1 MPERAHVTSVEA
13 LEFFRSSLLVYVSK
27 ARPTLDEV
35 SAEVVRMRSWLEDE
49 QRTHWENEMRRR
61 RRDFD
66 EAQQALFSSKLSN
79 FRETSAA
86 EQMAVHRAKRALEAA
101 EAKLKVVKQWDRVF
115 DNRVGPLVKQME
127 KLHTVLAHDMV
138 QAVAFLTQVIQTLEA
153 YARIAPPAAT
163 GAARSGDDSTQ
174 PEGQP

>member
-35 SAEVVRMRSWLEDE
+35 SGEVVRMRSWLEDE
-49 QRTHWENEMRRR
+49 QRLYWENEMRRR

-66 EAQQALFSSKLSN
+66 EAQQALFSSKLST

-86 EQMAVHRAKRALEAA
+86 EQMAVHRTKRALEAA
-101 EAKLKVVKQWDRVF
+101 EAKLKAVKQWDRVF

-127 KLHTVLAHDMV
+127 KLQTVLAHDMV

-153 YARIAPPAAT
+153 YARIAPAAAT
-163 GAARSGDDSTQ
+163 GGPRSGDDSPQ
-174 PEGQP
+174 REGEP

>member
-1 MPERAHVTSVEA
+1 MPERAHVTSVDA
-13 LEFFRSSLLVYVSK
+13 LEFLRSSLLIYLSK

-35 SAEVVRMRSWLEDE
+35 SSEVVRMRSWLEDE
-49 QRTHWENEMRRR
+49 QRVHWENEMRRR

-66 EAQQALFSSKLSN
+66 EAQQALFSSKLSS

-86 EQMAVHRAKRALEAA
+86 EQMAVHRTKRALEAA
-101 EAKLKVVKQWDRVF
+101 EGKLKVVKQWDRVF

-138 QAVAFLTQVIQTLEA
+138 QAVAFLSQVIQTLEA

-163 GAARSGDDSTQ
+163 GAPGSGGDNTP
-174 PEGQP
+174 PEGKP

>member
-1 MPERAHVTSVEA
+1 MPERAHVTSVDA
-13 LEFFRSSLLVYVSK
+13 LECFRSSLLVYVSK

-49 QRTHWENEMRRR
+49 QRVHWENEMRRR

-66 EAQQALFSSKLSN
+66 EAQQALFSAKLSILSQA
-79 FRETSAA
+79 TSA
-86 EQMAVHRAKRALEAA
+86 EQMTVHRTKRALEAA

-163 GAARSGDDSTQ
+163 GAARSGDDSTP
-174 PEGQP
+174 PEGKP

>member
-1 MPERAHVTSVEA
+1 MPERAHVTSVDA
-13 LEFFRSSLLVYVSK
+13 LEFFRSTLLVYLSK

-49 QRTHWENEMRRR
+49 QRVHWENEMRRR
-61 RRDFD
+61 RREFD
-66 EAQQALFSSKLSN
+66 EAQQALFSSKLSS

-86 EQMAVHRAKRALEAA
+86 EQMAVHRTKRALEAA
-101 EAKLKVVKQWDRVF
+101 EAKLKVVRQWDRVF
-115 DNRVGPLVKQME
+115 DNRVGALVKQME

-138 QAVAFLTQVIQTLEA
+138 QAVAFLTQAIQTLDA

-163 GAARSGDDSTQ
+163 GAPRGGGDSTQ
-174 PEGQP
+174 PEGKP

>member
-35 SAEVVRMRSWLEDE
+35 SGEVVRMRSWLEDE
-49 QRTHWENEMRRR
+49 QRMHWENEMRRR

-66 EAQQALFSSKLSN
+66 EAQQALFSSKLST

-86 EQMAVHRAKRALEAA
+86 EQMAVHRTKRALEAA

-127 KLHTVLAHDMV
+127 KLQTVLAHDMV

-163 GAARSGDDSTQ
+163 GGPRGGGDSTQ
-174 PEGQP
+174 REGEP